1 MSSDRSD
8 PAELVN
14 KALDG
19 WCRAMDV
26 RIVRLAADEVVAELT
41 VGPQHLQPHG
51 IVHGGLYTGV
61 IETVASMGASLD
73 AMTRGQVAVG
83 LENHTSF
90 LRPVREGKLTATA
103 RPLVKGRRTQVWE
116 ATMTTS
122 DGKVVARGTVRLM
135 CIDPADVAAARK

>member
-1 MSSDRSD
+1 MSSD
-8 PAELVN
+8 PTEYLG
-14 KALDG
+14 KPLDG

-61 IETVASMGASLD
+61 IETVASMGASVD
-73 AMTRGQVAVG
+73 AMSRGQVAVG

-90 LRPVREGKLTATA
+90 LRAVREGKLTARA
-103 RPLVKGRRTQVWE
+103 LPLVRGRRTQVWE
-116 ATMTTS
+116 ASVTTA
-122 DGKVVARGTVRLM
+122 DGKVAARGTVRLL
-135 CIDPADVAAARK
+135 CIDPADVAGDKKR

>member
-1 MSSDRSD
+1 MPSD

-14 KALDG
+14 QSLDG

-26 RIVRLAADEVVAELT
+26 RIVHLAADEVVAELT

-61 IETVASMGASLD
+61 IETVASMGASMD
-73 AMTRGQVAVG
+73 AMSRGQVAVG

-90 LRPVREGKLTATA
+90 LRAVHEGKLTARA
-103 RPLVKGRRTQVWE
+103 LPLVRGRRTQVWE
-116 ATMTTS
+116 ASVTTS
-122 DGKVVARGTVRLM
+122 DGKVAARGTVRVL
-135 CIDPADVAAARK
+135 CIDPADVAAGRKR

>member
-1 MSSDRSD
+1 MSSD
-8 PAELVN
+8 PAEYLN
-14 KALDG
+14 KPLDG

-61 IETVASMGASLD
+61 IETVASMGASVD
-73 AMTRGQVAVG
+73 AMSRGQVAVG

-90 LRPVREGKLTATA
+90 LRAVREGTLTARA
-103 RPLVKGRRTQVWE
+103 LSLVRGRRTQVWE
-116 ATMTTS
+116 ASVTTA
-122 DGKVVARGTVRLM
+122 DGKVA
-135 CIDPADVAAARK
+135 